1 MTMAKKATSF
11 MKEAEKGWIEV
22 RKSKTLWTNGQI
34 LVMDGYSSEFG
45 GLGCGKYSYDVSA
58 NLIKPVK
65 ASEFPKVRDVIPK
78 RRGYHKA
85 EPVTEFDML
94 KLLKRSYRS
103 DLIVILK
110 GKGVRAFLN
119 YKYYQ
124 YLTEKFCDYTWKVKG
139 AEEPILFYYGKTLVA
154 VVMPV
159 RI

>member
-1 MTMAKKATSF
+1 
-11 MKEAEKGWIEV
+11 
-22 RKSKTLWTNGQI
+22 
-34 LVMDGYSSEFG
+34 
-45 GLGCGKYSYDVSA
+45 
-58 NLIKPVK
+58 
-65 ASEFPKVRDVIPK
+65 
-78 RRGYHKA
+78 
-85 EPVTEFDML
+85 ML

-110 GKGVRAFLN
+110 VKGVRAFLN